1 MGGRL
6 EWATSSPPPFYNFA
20 VIPTV
25 TSHEEFWDMK
35 KRGQAALKAI

>member
-1 MGGRL
+1 MTGDPWNGRTL

-25 TSHEEFWDMK
+25 TSHEAF
-35 KRGQAALKAI
+35 GI